1 MNTIKTLCYSI
12 AGIVFLAFIANLA
25 LDYWIEQEWKE
36 AIQKVATNED
46 LKALLHELT
55 EEAQAT
61 TPAEPIKLTSFAL
74 PPPPAPSAALAP
86 TELSTVAPK
95 LASPSGTA
103 ATPQVKTEPALPIQ
117 TKLKA
122 QAKAEVQTIYK
133 KLSTDTLLDIQ
144 LALPANR
151 HERERLLDYL
161 YQCAGAELA
170 LLNGQEITYL
180 SPKQY
185 SQKSKWLRL
194 VQGQMSSKEQA
205 WARRV
210 NHNGQHVRLFPQAI
224 DMNLSQYIS
233 LALGNNK
240 LQSLRG
246 QYSLRGNALVLG
258 SLSLNQKNLPGEWPL
273 FKRVCQ

>member
-1 MNTIKTLCYSI
+1 MNTKKTLCYSLL
-12 AGIVFLAFIANLA
+12 GIVFLAFIANLA
-25 LDYWIEQEWKE
+25 LDYWIEKEWRE
-36 AIQKVATNED
+36 ALQKVASNEH
-46 LKALLHELT
+46 LQALLQEVT
-55 EEAQAT
+55 KETQAI
-61 TPAEPIKLTSFAL
+61 TPAAPIKLRSLPL
-74 PPPPAPSAALAP
+74 PPPPASRPS
-86 TELSTVAPK
+86 TRVVAP
-95 LASPSGTA
+95 P
-103 ATPQVKTEPALPIQ
+103 VKTDGMQRQATTTEPEHTQ
-117 TKLKA
+117 QNK
-122 QAKAEVQTIYK
+122 QQIYE

-194 VQGQMSSKEQA
+194 VQGQMSNKEQA

-210 NHNGQHVRLFPQAI
+210 NHSGQHVRLFPQAI
-224 DMNLSQYIS
+224 DMNLSQHIS
-233 LALGNNK
+233 STLGISK

-258 SLSLNQKNLPGEWPL
+258 SLSLNQKKLPGEWPL